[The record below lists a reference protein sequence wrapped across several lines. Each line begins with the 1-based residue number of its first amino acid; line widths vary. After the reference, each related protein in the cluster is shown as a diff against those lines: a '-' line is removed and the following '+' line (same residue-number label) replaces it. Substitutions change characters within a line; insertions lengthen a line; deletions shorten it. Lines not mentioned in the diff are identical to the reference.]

1 LAIVALLGPIAPAK
15 ALVRGASGA
24 LLVVVVALGTMTYRA
39 VRDGKREL
47 DASDEAFHR
56 GDLATAVVHARR
68 AATAYAPGAPHTRAA
83 VERLRAVAVGSEAAG
98 DRDNARLA
106 WGALRAAAL
115 ETRHVTTPYAAEL
128 VEANDR
134 LERLA
139 ATPSPTSQ
147 ARGAELAGDLGR
159 ALARAPGPPAW
170 ASALLSAGFAFA
182 AGGLFWVA
190 TLGLTRDGRIV
201 RQKLAVGLGVFL
213 AGALLWAIAVYRA

>member
-1 LAIVALLGPIAPAK
+1 
-15 ALVRGASGA
+15 
-24 LLVVVVALGTMTYRA
+24 MTYRA

-47 DASDEAFHR
+47 DASDAAFHR
-56 GDLATAVVHARR
+56 GDLSTAVVHARR

-128 VEANDR
+128 DEANDR

-139 ATPSPTSQ
+139 STPSPPSQ
-147 ARGAELAGDLGR
+147 PRAGPVGRRLER
-159 ALARAPGPPAW
+159 ALARVPGPPAW
-170 ASALLSAGFAFA
+170 GSALPSIGFALA

-190 TLGLTRDGRIV
+190 TLGLTREGRIV
-201 RQKLAVGLGVFL
+201 WQKVAVGLGMFL
-213 AGALLWAIAVYRA
+213 AGALLWAI